1 MSKHTSRIAVFA
13 DLHYTRG
20 SAKLKGRV
28 LREALDAALSL
39 GADAIVCAGDMIGT
53 GTIAEAS
60 DLRAIFDAQP
70 LPVWFTPGNAELRT
84 PSESAAANAILSNP
98 APLPDGVLLI
108 DSSAG
113 YPAECRMQN
122 AECRM
127 SAENQPSNCQ
137 TVKPSNCDAGRDVS
151 DCGSRRL
158 LAVTHVPPGGD
169 AIGLTVAGHE
179 HVDAV
184 RENGACRVIRGLDPD
199 KAIGGPPAFATFVR
213 DGEGVWHF
221 EDNHEIRGIRPGEW
235 TPEFR
240 DAFLRDLGISTM
252 YDPFGGLAFATE
264 KHIQCVELRHS
275 SWGDETRA
283 LGEAIASWRASGGR
297 ILSMHLPSLRFANG
311 VAENVDAIAKSCE
324 TALAFGCDRVTL
336 HVPRIPVR
344 DFAAGMVASQK
355 SKVESLVE
363 SLAAEHTTYDIRH
376 STVTARMPVRDFA
389 AGMVESRKSK
399 VESLGTEEPGIVPA
413 EVVAKRKSKVESL
426 AAGHTTY
433 DIRHS
438 TVLDAYASALAP
450 LAGSGVAIG
459 IENMHMT
466 PGETPDNRNFGY
478 TPEECQTL
486 LADLRRIPGLNI
498 GFHLDIGHA
507 RNNAPYS
514 TLFPVGTW
522 YEQLGAECNGMH
534 IHQVVMDAQGKM
546 QNHRPL
552 LGFFDRLIALSSLIM
567 ARRDEIL
574 RSVPMF
580 IEVRDGLGPDSWSAL
595 TALAAGAK

>member
-1 MSKHTSRIAVFA
+1 MSKPTKRIAVFA

-28 LREALDAALSL
+28 LREALDAALSF

-84 PSESAAANAILSNP
+84 PSESAAANAILSNR
-98 APLPDGVLLI
+98 APLPDGVILI
-108 DSSAG
+108 DSSSG
-113 YPAECRMQN
+113 WTDLLTL
-122 AECRM
+122 
-127 SAENQPSNCQ
+127 QPFNSS
-137 TVKPSNCDAGRDVS
+137 TRVGRDVC

-158 LAVTHVPPGGD
+158 LVVTHVPPGGG
-169 AIGLTVAGHE
+169 AIGLTVAGHL
-179 HVDAV
+179 HLDAV

-221 EDNHEIRGIRPGEW
+221 EDNHEIRGIRPEEW

-252 YDPFGGLAFATE
+252 YDPFGGLAFVTE

-283 LGEAIASWRASGGR
+283 LGEAIARWRDVGGR
-297 ILSMHLPSLRFANG
+297 VLSLHLPSLRFANG

-324 TALAFGCDRVTL
+324 TALALGCDRVTL

-344 DFAAGMVASQK
+344 DFVAAGMVA
-355 SKVESLVE
+355 
-363 SLAAEHTTYDIRH
+363 
-376 STVTARMPVRDFA
+376 
-389 AGMVESRKSK
+389 SRKSK
-399 VESLGTEEPGIVPA
+399 VESLVA
-413 EVVAKRKSKVESL
+413 E
-426 AAGHTTY
+426 HTTF

-438 TVLDAYASALAP
+438 TVLDAYSRALAP
-450 LAGSGVAIG
+450 LAGTGVAIG

-522 YEQLGAECNGMH
+522 YEKLGAECNGMH
-534 IHQVVMDAQGKM
+534 IHQVVMDDHGKM
-546 QNHRPL
+546 QNHKPL
-552 LGFFDRLIALSSLIM
+552 LGFFDKLIALSSLIM

>member
-1 MSKHTSRIAVFA
+1 MSKLTKRIAVFA

-39 GADAIVCAGDMIGT
+39 GANAIVCAGDMIGT

-84 PSESAAANAILSNP
+84 PSESAAANAILANP
-98 APLPDGVLLI
+98 SPPPDGVVLI

-127 SAENQPSNCQ
+127 SAENQPSNRQ
-137 TVKPSNCDAGRDVS
+137 TVKPSNCAAGRDVR
-151 DCGSRRL
+151 DCGNRRL
-158 LAVTHVPPGGD
+158 LAVTHVPPSGG

-184 RENGACRVIRGLDPD
+184 RENGTCRVLRGLDPD

-221 EDNHEIRGIRPGEW
+221 EDNHEIRGIRPSEW
-235 TPEFR
+235 TPAFR
-240 DAFLRDLGISTM
+240 NAFLRDLGISMM
-252 YDPFGGLAFATE
+252 YDPFGGLAFAME

-283 LGEAIASWRASGGR
+283 LGEAIARWRTAGGR
-297 ILSMHLPSLRFANG
+297 FLSMHLPSLHFANG
-311 VAENVDAIAKSCE
+311 MADNVDAIAKSCE
-324 TALAFGCDRVTL
+324 TALALSCDRVTL
-336 HVPRIPVR
+336 HVPKMKAEA
-344 DFAAGMVASQK
+344 FAAQRDA
-355 SKVESLVE
+355 
-363 SLAAEHTTYDIRH
+363 
-376 STVTARMPVRDFA
+376 VT
-389 AGMVESRKSK
+389 
-399 VESLGTEEPGIVPA
+399 
-413 EVVAKRKSKVESL
+413 
-426 AAGHTTY
+426 
-433 DIRHS
+433 
-438 TVLDAYASALAP
+438 DAYARALAP
-450 LAGSGVAIG
+450 LADTGVAIG

-486 LADLRRIPGLNI
+486 LADLRRIPGLAI

-534 IHQVVMDAQGKM
+534 LHQVLMDAQGKM
-546 QNHRPL
+546 QNHKPL
-552 LGFFDRLIALSSLIM
+552 LGFFDKLIALSSLIM
-567 ARRDEIL
+567 ARRDGLL
-574 RSVPMF
+574 RPVPMF
-580 IEVRDGLGPDSWSAL
+580 IEVRDGQGPASYS
-595 TALAAGAK
+595 ALAAIGAGLFGTSRR